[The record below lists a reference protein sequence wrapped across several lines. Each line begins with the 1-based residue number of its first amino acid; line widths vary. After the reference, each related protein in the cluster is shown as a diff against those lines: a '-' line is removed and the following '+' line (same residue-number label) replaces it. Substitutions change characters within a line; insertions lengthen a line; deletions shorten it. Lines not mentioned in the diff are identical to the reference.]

1 MVFPINGFAEEIIAG
16 GRTVFPDV
24 FGDWARMLAF
34 PQRDGESNGVGSAA
48 VPGRINLMADR
59 ASVSIKQI
67 LRPNFD
73 RLGAAKNGLAP
84 EWRSMNA

>member
-73 RLGAAKNGLAP
+73 RLGAAKNGRAP